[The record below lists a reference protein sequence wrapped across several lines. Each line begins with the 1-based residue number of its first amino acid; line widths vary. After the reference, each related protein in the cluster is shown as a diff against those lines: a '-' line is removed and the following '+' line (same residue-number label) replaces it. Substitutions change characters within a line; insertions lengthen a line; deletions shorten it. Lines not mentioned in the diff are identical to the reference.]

1 MKDKTKSLENLSP
14 KQKAKM
20 EKIEAKLAKRREKER
35 KVIILDNFGK
45 KLIKTFV
52 VIAFLAVL
60 VPFGVVTLSRKS
72 GIEDVSTESA
82 ITYATDALSKNASSI
97 TYEKKDSAVLEKE
110 VFNFSNGA
118 LVSRESFNGDTKIS
132 MRKPTLSDI
141 EYVKKQ
147 WADKTDDQ
155 AIEYINTNDTDYLI
169 ITYRLNSDEEY
180 VEESFSLA
188 SSNLATF
195 VGKGRVY
202 AEIIAKISNVS
213 TIDDVTVTKA
223 SAKIKYNL
231 FGLGYSYEDY
241 KVYCG
246 NSYITFVGDGVT
258 EVYNFGTTTT
268 YTVSVKF

>member
-1 MKDKTKSLENLSP
+1 MKDKTRSLENLSP

-20 EKIEAKLAKRREKER
+20 EKIEAKLAKKREKER
-35 KVIILDNFGK
+35 KVIVLDNFGK

-60 VPFGVVTLSRKS
+60 VPFGVVTLSRKN
-72 GIEDVSTESA
+72 GVEDVSTESA
-82 ITYATDALSKNASSI
+82 ITYATDALAKSVNSI

-110 VFNFSNGA
+110 VFEFSGGE
-118 LVSRESFNGDTKIS
+118 LLTRESYSGDTKVS
-132 MRKPTLSDI
+132 MRKPTLSDV

-147 WADKTDDQ
+147 WIDKNDEQ
-155 AIEYINTNDTDYLI
+155 AIEYINTNDTDYLV
-169 ITYRLNSDEEY
+169 ITYKQNSDGEY

-188 SSNLATF
+188 SSNFTTF
-195 VGKGRVY
+195 VGKGKTY
-202 AEIIAKISNVS
+202 AEIISKLSNVS

-223 SAKIKYNL
+223 SAKTKYNL

-241 KVYCG
+241 KVYFG
-246 NSYITFVGDGVT
+246 NSYVTFVGDGVT